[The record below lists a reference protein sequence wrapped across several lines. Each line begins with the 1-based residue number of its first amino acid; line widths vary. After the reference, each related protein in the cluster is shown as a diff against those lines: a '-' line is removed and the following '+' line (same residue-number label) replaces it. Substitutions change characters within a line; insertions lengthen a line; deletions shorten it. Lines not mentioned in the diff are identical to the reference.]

1 MDNVN
6 GLFNLKNS
14 ISVDALSEKN
24 PIKITKTTINNIPMT
39 AMGTPSKAVT
49 DNIIEQA
56 LEQSTGRKSVNLLL
70 NNSPVGLGEHPSS
83 EDIQNAGY
91 TLVSSAYH
99 MGAPAIYK
107 SADGSTISVY
117 SGKGS
122 AEMGE
127 DKRKIVYQT
136 GRYTQEMF
144 YDENGRL
151 TSGRIIIKDNIA
163 GFTEQQYDFTIGQD
177 NNIESVIR

>member
-6 GLFNLKNS
+6 GLFNLQNS
-14 ISVDALSEKN
+14 INVDTLGEKN
-24 PIKITKTTINNIPMT
+24 TIKITKTTVNNIPM
-39 AMGTPSKAVT
+39 AEMGTPSKAVT
-49 DNIIEQA
+49 DNVIEQA

-70 NNSPVGLGEHPSS
+70 NNSPVGLGEQPSS
-83 EDIQNAGY
+83 EDIQKAGY
-91 TLVSSAYH
+91 TFVASAYH

-117 SGKGS
+117 SGKGT

-136 GRYTQEMF
+136 GRYAQEMF
-144 YDENGRL
+144 YDETGKL
-151 TSGRIIIKDNIA
+151 TSGRIIIKDKVA

-177 NNIESVIR
+177 NNIKSMIR

>member
-1 MDNVN
+1 MDKVN
-6 GLFNLKNS
+6 GLFNLQNS
-14 ISVDALSEKN
+14 ISIDALSEKN
-24 PIKITKTTINNIPMT
+24 NGKITKTTIDNVPMT
-39 AMGTPSKAVT
+39 KMGVPLKVVT
-49 DNIIEQA
+49 DAVIEQA

-70 NNSPVGLGEHPSS
+70 NNSPVGLGEHPSD

-91 TLVSSAYH
+91 TFVSSAYH

-127 DKRKIVYQT
+127 DKRKIVYQA

-144 YDENGRL
+144 YDENGKL
-151 TSGRIIIKDNIA
+151 TNGRIIIKDKVA

-177 NNIESVIR
+177 NSIESVIR